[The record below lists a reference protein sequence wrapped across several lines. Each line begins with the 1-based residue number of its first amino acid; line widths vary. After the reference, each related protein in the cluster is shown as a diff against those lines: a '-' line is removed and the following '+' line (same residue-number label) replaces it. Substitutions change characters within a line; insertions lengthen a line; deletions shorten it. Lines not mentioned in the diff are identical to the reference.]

1 MKHSSI
7 RKLLALLGCI
17 VLIAALALTF
27 CGCGRNEKTET
38 KAFQVVVT
46 DLNGQETTFHYTS
59 DKESVGEALLAE
71 GLIQGEQGEYGLYVK
86 TVNGLTLDWEKDG
99 KFWAFYI
106 DGEFAATGVDQTPI
120 TDGSTYGFKP
130 E

>member
-1 MKHSSI
+1 MKHSSM
-7 RKLLALLGCI
+7 RKLLALLGSF

-27 CGCGRNEKTET
+27 CGCGRNGKAET

-59 DKESVGEALLAE
+59 DKESVGQALLAE
-71 GLIQGEQGEYGLYVK
+71 GLIQGEQGDYGLYVK

-99 KFWAFYI
+99 KYWAFYI
-106 DGEFAATGVDQTPI
+106 DGEYAPTGVDQTPI
-120 TDGSTYGFKP
+120 TEGSTYGFKP

>member
-7 RKLLALLGCI
+7 RKLLALLGSF

-27 CGCGRNEKTET
+27 CGCGRNGKTET

-59 DKESVGEALLAE
+59 DAQSVGEALLAE

>member
-71 GLIQGEQGEYGLYVK
+71 GLIQGDQGEYGLYVK

>member
-27 CGCGRNEKTET
+27 CGCGRNGKAGT

-71 GLIQGEQGEYGLYVK
+71 GLIQGEQGDYGLYVK

-99 KFWAFYI
+99 KYWAFYI
-106 DGEFAATGVDQTPI
+106 DGEYAATGVDQTPI
-120 TDGSTYGFKP
+120 TEGSTYGFKP

>member
-120 TDGSTYGFKP
+120 TEGSTYGFKP

>member
-1 MKHSSI
+1 MKQSSI

-27 CGCGRNEKTET
+27 CGCGRNGKTET

-46 DLNGQETTFHYTS
+46 DLEGQETTFHYTS

-71 GLIQGEQGEYGLYVK
+71 GLIQGDQGDYGLYVK

>member
-27 CGCGRNEKTET
+27 CGCGRNGKAET

-59 DKESVGEALLAE
+59 DKESVGQALLAE
-71 GLIQGEQGEYGLYVK
+71 GLIQGEQGDYGLYVK

-106 DGEFAATGVDQTPI
+106 DGEYAATGVDQTPI
-120 TDGSTYGFKP
+120 TEGSTYGFKP

>member
-1 MKHSSI
+1 MKHSSV

-71 GLIQGEQGEYGLYVK
+71 GLIQGEQGDYGLYVK

-99 KFWAFYI
+99 KYWAFYI
-106 DGEFAATGVDQTPI
+106 DGEYAATGVDQTPI